1 METNIQLIQPLIAL
15 VVWSFVMWLWMYATR
30 IPAVIALNLKLDP
43 TAPSGSQMA
52 QLPASVRWKADN
64 YNHLMEQPTLFYA
77 TVLSLALLGAVSKVV
92 VYAAWAYVVL
102 RVVHSLVH
110 VLGNKI
116 QLRFAVFSLSN
127 IPLVILVFNAV
138 LVVV

>member
-1 METNIQLIQPLIAL
+1 
-15 VVWSFVMWLWMYATR
+15 
-30 IPAVIALNLKLDP
+30 
-43 TAPSGSQMA
+43 
-52 QLPASVRWKADN
+52 
-64 YNHLMEQPTLFYA
+64 MEQPTLFYA